1 MASLRSLA
9 HAAERKTEGKPEMQD
24 EMAFHYAACAKEAEQ
39 VKRNSHVGMLII
51 RRRAS

>member
-9 HAAERKTEGKPEMQD
+9 HAAERKTKGKPEMQD
-24 EMAFHYAACAKEAEQ
+24 EMAFHYAACAREASQ

-51 RRRAS
+51 RRRQ